1 MQNPP
6 LSRPVHRVVRA
17 AAALFFFVGTLS
29 GCVAAPAPSNTAEP
43 VAVATPAPPEAPP
56 VFASND
62 EALAAATA
70 AYGAYATLSDDV
82 MTHKTSLEDS
92 NALSASVSVTYLPQV
107 LEGLTNFTKNGH
119 WGQGDSTF
127 DSVALVRYLDTKDG
141 HADVEVYICS
151 DVSEL
156 RLLDASGADVTPIDR
171 LDRIPLQVRFISSD
185 SNPSHLLVDKEDVWS
200 GRNFC

>member
-70 AYGAYATLSDDV
+70 AYAEYQQMSNDIAHEGGADPQRISHFTVGDVLQSELGAYGRMSKSGLHLVGDLAFDSFTLQSADLSSGDVTAYVCLDVTQTDVVDATG
-82 MTHKTSLEDS
+82 
-92 NALSASVSVTYLPQV
+92 ASVIPSGRP
-107 LEGLTNFTKNGH
+107 
-119 WGQGDSTF
+119 D
-127 DSVALVRYLDTKDG
+127 RY
-141 HADVEVYICS
+141 
-151 DVSEL
+151 
-156 RLLDASGADVTPIDR
+156 
-171 LDRIPLQVRFISSD
+171 PLQVSLLHDSSSNRLFVEKSD
-185 SNPSHLLVDKEDVWS
+185 SWS
-200 GRNFC
+200 GSNFC